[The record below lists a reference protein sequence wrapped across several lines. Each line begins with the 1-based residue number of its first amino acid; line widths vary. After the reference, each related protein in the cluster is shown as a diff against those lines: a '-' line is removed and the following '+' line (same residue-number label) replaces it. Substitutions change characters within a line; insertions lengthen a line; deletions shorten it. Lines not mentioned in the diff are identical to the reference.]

1 MKRKPVLTILILAEC
16 AMMIAMSTVLS
27 MFKLFTLPQG
37 GSVTIASMVPLVM
50 VSYRHG
56 LKWGIGTAFVH
67 SLLQMLL
74 GFYPPPAQSF
84 LAFVGVIALDY
95 VLAFT
100 VLGTAAFFGKP
111 FKNRA
116 VSVAVGSC
124 VVGALRLLCS
134 FLSGVWIWSSYAP
147 EGAPVWVYSLTY
159 NGGYMLPE
167 IIITAV
173 VAMILVPVLD
183 KIGSGSAKQTA

>member
-1 MKRKPVLTILILAEC
+1 MKRKAVMTILILAEC
-16 AMMIAMSTVLS
+16 AMMIAMATVLS

-37 GSVTIASMVPLVM
+37 GSVTIASMVPLVL

-74 GFYPPPAQSF
+74 GFYPPPAQTF
-84 LAFVGVIALDY
+84 MAFVGVILLDY

-100 VLGTAAFFGKP
+100 VLGTSAFFGKP
-111 FKNRA
+111 FKNRIA
-116 VSVAVGSC
+116 SVAVGAT
-124 VVGALRLLCS
+124 VVGVLRFLCS
-134 FLSGVWIWSSYAP
+134 FLSGILIWSSYTP
-147 EGAPVWVYSLTY
+147 EGTPVWLYSLTY

-167 IIITAV
+167 IIITVV
-173 VAMILVPVLD
+173 VAVILVPVLD
-183 KIGSGSAKQTA
+183 KISGSAAKQAA

>member
-1 MKRKPVLTILILAEC
+1 MKRKAVMTILILAEC
-16 AMMIAMSTVLS
+16 AMMIAMATVLS

-37 GSVTIASMVPLVM
+37 GSVTIASMVPLVL

-74 GFYPPPAQSF
+74 GFYPPPAQTF
-84 LAFVGVIALDY
+84 MAFVGVILLDY

-111 FKNRA
+111 FKNRIA
-116 VSVAVGSC
+116 SVAVGAT
-124 VVGALRLLCS
+124 VVGVLRFLCS
-134 FLSGVWIWSSYAP
+134 FLSGILIWSSYTP
-147 EGAPVWVYSLTY
+147 EGTPVWLYSLTY

-167 IIITAV
+167 IIITVV
-173 VAMILVPVLD
+173 VAVILVPVLD
-183 KIGSGSAKQTA
+183 KISGSAAKQAA